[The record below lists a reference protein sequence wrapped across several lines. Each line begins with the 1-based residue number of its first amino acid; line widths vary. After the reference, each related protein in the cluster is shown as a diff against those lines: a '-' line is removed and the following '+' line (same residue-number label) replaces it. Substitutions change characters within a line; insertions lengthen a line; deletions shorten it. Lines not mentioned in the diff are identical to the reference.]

1 MVVSAASAAVHE
13 QMGSI
18 VVVSWDQS
26 AEGSVWVEYSV
37 DEGVWLSSPVTQR
50 PAGTAEELLL
60 GVPFATAVE
69 FRLAWDGGTSEA
81 ASLVTADLPDGAP
94 RPALVEGD
102 PALWD
107 AGSPWVLLCISGA
120 SDSVLG
126 TWSVIVDRQGRVVWA
141 QPSEQGRTS
150 LHTQLSAD
158 GSQILIDQ
166 NSFWSIFDYGAAA
179 TVDRFDIE
187 GTLIESIPTPGAHHP
202 FTELPDGSLA
212 WGAINEYFVDE
223 TLTVRSPDGTTRE
236 LWNCSAFLDA
246 EGGAP
251 DDYCGTNTLSYSA
264 ERDTFLYSFF
274 SLETM
279 IEVDAQTGETVRYFG
294 HTGDGA
300 WAFESDEAAFW
311 WQHGGH
317 YTAQGTLLVSSKNR
331 NNGNETVLIEYALD
345 EDSETLV
352 EVFRF
357 GDGEGLYG
365 DTMGEADY
373 TVSGN
378 ILHNYGSRIR
388 IREVTPDGQV
398 AWDIGWRADMLG
410 RSTPVPDLYALKS
423 D

>member
-94 RPALVEGD
+94 RPTL
-102 PALWD
+102 
-107 AGSPWVLLCISGA
+107 
-120 SDSVLG
+120 
-126 TWSVIVDRQGRVVWA
+126 VVWA